1 MNLLRK
7 LSNKFILI
15 FLLALLLII
24 TAWSMLTINAN
35 ATVLRENELMRRLL
49 AIFLS
54 FFSVLAFFD
63 ASNRIDGF
71 NQERR
76 RRFKALCWLFIL
88 VFQAFAFAVFSPN
101 QITDSFMMSDQALSL
116 ALGID
121 KVFDQSEWY
130 YSIYKNNN
138 LLTILIAWLYK
149 GLAAAGLLKYS
160 GKIFCLINVACIDV
174 SIVFLCQAAEIES
187 GEAFSTK
194 VLFLSALNPM
204 NYALIH
210 WFYSLILSLPL
221 MTAPVYLALR
231 HDKRR
236 ASWVWIS
243 LISVFGYYLRPT
255 VLIPIIAVILVS
267 ILKEREAVCVKETLI
282 YFALA
287 AIPGTLLFVV
297 LKALTDSY
305 ITDSSRYL
313 PMIHWYMMGMHS
325 QGEAIADDIAYIGS
339 LPSSKVMFDE
349 ALGNIRWTRTLY
361 TPKTFAIHQLR
372 KLAYTWSDGS
382 CNYRL
387 GLYTDHNL
395 SRAYQWVCGEKE
407 DFLLLYCQVYRIA
420 VYCLSLISIVKQLKK
435 QRINGRFLAALTLFG
450 GICFYM
456 LWEAKP
462 IYCVPFLPFVVFLA
476 SDGCS
481 LLSCDGKKRPVV
493 SMGLCGISMVI
504 TLLAGI
510 VYYKPFVETE
520 RLFNEY
526 ALFTEGYSFEL
537 YSDATGGE
545 VKQTFAVRKP
555 FNEILIEC
563 KAKDENG
570 VSLIAVCD
578 DAGEILTSGKITAS
592 KISGDYYI
600 AQMGATLPGGNYSIV
615 AEDES
620 PGIEYVYM
628 RAKALSQYEGNAT
641 SNGEPIPDLNI
652 RVRETCSGTYM
663 TAVPYV
669 LLFAGLI
676 LIEAAFCV
684 KKKI

>member
-1 MNLLRK
+1 MNFLRK

-15 FLLALLLII
+15 FLLALLLVI
-24 TAWSMLTINAN
+24 TAWTMLTINSN

-49 AIFLS
+49 AISLS
-54 FFSVLAFFD
+54 LLFVLAFFD
-63 ASNRIDGF
+63 ASNRIDDF
-71 NQERR
+71 DQMRR
-76 RRFKALCWLFIL
+76 RRFEALCWLCIL
-88 VFQAFAFAVFSPN
+88 AFQAFVFVVFSPN
-101 QITDSFMMSDQALSL
+101 QITDSFMVSDQSLSL

-121 KVFDQSEWY
+121 KEFDQSKWY

-138 LLTILIAWLYK
+138 LLTILISWLYK
-149 GLAAAGLLKYS
+149 GIVAAGLLNCS
-160 GKIFCLINVACIDV
+160 GKIFCLINICCVDL
-174 SIVFLCQAAEIES
+174 SIVFLCLAAKAES
-187 GEAFSTK
+187 GEALATK
-194 VLFLSALNPM
+194 TLFLSMLNPM
-204 NYALIH
+204 NYVLIH
-210 WFYSLILSLPL
+210 WFYSLVLSLPL
-221 MTAPVYLALR
+221 MTTPVYLALR

-236 ASWVWIS
+236 TSWVWIS
-243 LISVFGYYLRPT
+243 LIAVFGYYLRPT

-267 ILKEREAVCVKETLI
+267 VAKERKAVRVKEMLI
-282 YFALA
+282 NFALA
-287 AIPGTLLFVV
+287 VVPGTLLFVM

-339 LPSSKVMFDE
+339 LPSSKIMFDE

-395 SRAYQWVCGEKE
+395 SRAYQWICGEKE

-420 VYCLSLISIVKQLKK
+420 VYCLSLISIIKQLKEP
-435 QRINGRFLAALTLFG
+435 RTNGRFLAALALFG

-462 IYCVPFLPFVVFLA
+462 IYCVPFLPFAVFLA

-481 LLSCDGKKRPVV
+481 LLSCDEKKRPAV
-493 SMGLCGISMVI
+493 SLGLCGLSIVA

-510 VYYKPFVETE
+510 VYYKPFVETG

-526 ALFTEGYSFEL
+526 ALFTEGYGFEL
-537 YSDATGGE
+537 YSDAAGGE
-545 VKQTFAVRKP
+545 IKQTFTVRKP
-555 FNEILIEC
+555 FNEVLIEC
-563 KAKDENG
+563 RVTDENG
-570 VSLIAVCD
+570 VSLISVCD
-578 DAGEILTSGKITAS
+578 DAGGILTSGKITAS

-600 AQMGATLPGGNYSIV
+600 VQMDATLPGGNFSIAV
-615 AEDES
+615 EDES

-628 RAKALSQYEGNAT
+628 RAKTLSQYEGDAT
-641 SNGEPIPDLNI
+641 RNGEPIPDLNI
-652 RVRETCSGTYM
+652 RVRETCFGTYM
-663 TAVPYV
+663 TAAPYV
-669 LLFAGLI
+669 LLFACLI